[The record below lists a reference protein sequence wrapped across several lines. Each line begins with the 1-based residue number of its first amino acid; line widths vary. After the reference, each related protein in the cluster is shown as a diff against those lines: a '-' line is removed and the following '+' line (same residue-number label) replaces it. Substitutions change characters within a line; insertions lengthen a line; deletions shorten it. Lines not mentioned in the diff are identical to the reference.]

1 MRCAEVRAALPA
13 FAGEGYA
20 SLALR
25 RHLASCSECAAEMAR
40 YQRLRGAL
48 ADLREVTTAP
58 PARLLGA
65 LQAIPRDA
73 GALQTL
79 AWRAGGLIGHF
90 GRNRAA
96 YLGGLGLVAGAAA
109 TALWRSRRPV
119 TA

>member
-25 RHLASCSECAAEMAR
+25 RHLASCSACAAEMAR
-40 YQRLRGAL
+40 YERLRDAL
-48 ADLREVTTAP
+48 ADLREVTASP
-58 PARLLGA
+58 PAGLLA
-65 LQAIPRDA
+65 SLEAIPREA

-79 AWRAGGLIGHF
+79 AWRAGGVLGHVA
-90 GRNRAA
+90 RNRAA
-96 YLGGLGLVAGAAA
+96 YLGGLGLVAGATA
-109 TALWRSRRPV
+109 TALWRSRRLA